1 MQYLIEA
8 DLAGTSVVFKGEKY
22 ISRFVQSLIEA
33 DLAGMATRRMGFS
46 APASSLID
54 FGLEGWGGDS
64 LMEFCQ
70 SHHIYITLT
79 IPRFSIFYL
88 RGHTEKIFENCPELV
103 VQRLAF

>member
-1 MQYLIEA
+1 MIEA
-8 DLAGTSVVFKGEKY
+8 DLVGAATAGW
-22 ISRFVQSLIEA
+22 I
-33 DLAGMATRRMGFS
+33 GFS
-46 APASSLID
+46 ASASSLID

-88 RGHTEKIFENCPELV
+88 RGHTRKDF
-103 VQRLAF
+103 